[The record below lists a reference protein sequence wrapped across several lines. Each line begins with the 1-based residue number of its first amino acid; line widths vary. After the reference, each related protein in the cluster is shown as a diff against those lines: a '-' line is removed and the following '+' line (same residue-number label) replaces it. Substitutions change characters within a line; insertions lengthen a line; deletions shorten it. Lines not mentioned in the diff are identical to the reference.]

1 MSNIICKNCGSSNF
15 IVNDSSKN
23 CEYCGSY
30 LLIETKTSIISNN
43 LTYEQDF
50 EKITN
55 LLYDSI
61 EYGALDANLFI
72 MSLDNLL
79 IILTPNNIN
88 RIKKKLTNVIYTY
101 KYDFG
106 FINQTV
112 DLIQNVIIRQN
123 NSLYISIL
131 NFISD
136 TFIEKFKIDYIR
148 EAKNEYDYY
157 FDDRFKNINDSAF
170 KNKQSQVIAD
180 YTTKEKE
187 LENYLTIINS
197 IKTKTK

>member
-15 IVNDSSKN
+15 IENDSSKN

-30 LLIETKTSIISNN
+30 LLIETKTSIVSNN

-55 LLYDSI
+55 LLDDSI
-61 EYGALDANLFI
+61 EYGVLDADLFI

-79 IILTPNNIN
+79 LILTPNNIN
-88 RIKKKLTNVIYTY
+88 RIKKKLTNTIYTY
-101 KYDFG
+101 EYDFD

-112 DLIQNVIIRQN
+112 ELIQTVIIRQI
-123 NSLYISIL
+123 NSIYISIL

-136 TFIEKFKIDYIR
+136 SFIEKFKIDYIR
-148 EAKNEYDYY
+148 DAKNEYDYY
-157 FDDRFKNINDSAF
+157 FDDRFKNIVDSAF
-170 KNKQSQVIAD
+170 KNKQSQVIAV
-180 YTTKEKE
+180 YKTKEKE
-187 LENYLTIINS
+187 LENYLTIINH
-197 IKTKTK
+197 IKTETK